1 MRAQSEKIQGRFSG
15 DPSFEYEYIRPKK
28 VGDTEDEREEEET
41 VKNWQCGHCFIQIL
55 LFACVHVQPE
65 VEKKV
70 HFSYIVLSFKF
81 VSAVIALFI
90 AVILCHGHV
99 AGYSQRGG

>member
-1 MRAQSEKIQGRFSG
+1 M
-15 DPSFEYEYIRPKK
+15 
-28 VGDTEDEREEEET
+28 
-41 VKNWQCGHCFIQIL
+41 
-55 LFACVHVQPE
+55 HVQPE